1 MALSKHFHIAILL
14 LLLALTDKAGA
25 QWKIELTGYEG
36 KLPEAATY
44 QNKVLAMNA
53 VSNLYSHL
61 LSSGYLDARL
71 DTTAI
76 DSTIKVHCTSGMRY
90 TLGSIRWEED
100 SVEKTFIDNTV
111 YRKPK
116 AFDINLLGNQIDR
129 TLEQY
134 ENRGFPFATVVVKQ
148 IKTADERTD
157 ITLSLERGPQVV
169 IDSLVIRSL
178 DKIPQRYV
186 RNYLDLQKGDY
197 YDESK
202 LRSLDKKLR
211 EIPFVQ
217 LEQPTALRFK
227 PGEADVYLFLK
238 RKKASFFNGIV
249 GVRPDDNTGKVK
261 ITGDAEIKLVNA
273 FNSGEDFY
281 INWRKLQTQ
290 TQDLT
295 VKTTLPYLFSSPI
308 GIDGQLKIYRR
319 DSTFT
324 SLKASGGLV
333 FAFSGNNHVRA
344 FIERNTTNQLATFFT
359 GLPLANVNAT
369 LYGISGHFEKL
380 DYRFNPRKGYQATMQ
395 FATGFRNVD
404 KRLLD
409 DEAAN
414 LNGRYNIYRIETDG
428 EYFIPTFKK
437 QTIRIGAQGSALL
450 TDAIY
455 DNEMYRIG
463 GLRTIRGVDEESLYA
478 TSWAMGSIEYRF
490 LFEENASLYA
500 FFDQAWYEKK
510 GVGEFITD
518 TPIGLGAGVNF
529 ETNAGIFTF
538 NYALGQQF
546 DNPMRVRNAKVSF
559 GFRSIF

>member
-1 MALSKHFHIAILL
+1 MSVLNFFHIAFLFLL
-14 LLLALTDKAGA
+14 MLIAEQAGA
-25 QWKIELTGYEG
+25 QWKIEVTGCEE
-36 KLPEAATY
+36 KQTEAASY
-44 QNKVLAMNA
+44 QNKALAMNA
-53 VSNLYSHL
+53 VSNVYSHL

-71 DTTAI
+71 DTTII
-76 DSTIKVHCTSGMRY
+76 DSTINVTCISGLRY
-90 TLGSIRWEED
+90 TLGSILWEED
-100 SVEKTFIDNTV
+100 SLQKNLIDNTV

-116 AFDINLLGNQIDR
+116 TFDINLLGNQIDR
-129 TLEQY
+129 TLAQY
-134 ENRGFPFATVVVKQ
+134 EDRGFPFATVYVKQ
-148 IKTADERTD
+148 LKTVDHKTD
-157 ITLSLERGPQVV
+157 ITLSLERGPQIVL
-169 IDSLVIRSL
+169 DSLVIRSE
-178 DKIPQRYV
+178 DRIPQRYV
-186 RNYLDLQKGDY
+186 RNYLDIRKGDY
-197 YDESK
+197 YNETK

-217 LEQPTALRFK
+217 LQQPTELRFK

-249 GVRPDDNTGKVK
+249 GVRPDDNTGKVN

-333 FAFSGNNHVRA
+333 FAFSGNNHVKA
-344 FIERNTTNQLATFFT
+344 FVERNTTNQLATYFT

-395 FATGFRNVD
+395 LATGYRNVD

-409 DEAAN
+409 ENDAN
-414 LNGRYNIYRIETDG
+414 LNGRYNLYRIETDG

-437 QTIRIGAQGSALL
+437 QTIRVGVQGSALL

-490 LFEENASLYA
+490 LFEENAALYA

-518 TPIGLGAGVNF
+518 TPIGFGAGVNF

>member
-1 MALSKHFHIAILL
+1 MSSFSWKYLVAFALLFASYDA
-14 LLLALTDKAGA
+14 DA
-25 QWKIELTGYEG
+25 QWRVETEGYIG
-36 KLPEAATY
+36 KATIATSY
-44 QNKVLAMNA
+44 QNKEQAMDA
-53 VSNLYSHL
+53 VTNLYSHL
-61 LSSGYLDARL
+61 IGNGYLDAQI
-71 DTTAI
+71 DTVVV
-76 DSTIKVHCTSGMRY
+76 DSLIKAHITQGRQY
-90 TLGSIRWEED
+90 ILGSIHWKQD
-100 SVEKTFIDNTV
+100 SLNRSFVDNTI

-116 AFDINLLGNQIDR
+116 AFDITQLNYQIGK
-129 TLEQY
+129 TIEQF
-134 ENRGFPFATVVVKQ
+134 ENKGYPFASVSVIGMEEKDG
-148 IKTADERTD
+148 KTD
-157 ITLSLERGPQVV
+157 ITLALDRGQA
-169 IDSLVIRSL
+169 IMLDSLIIRSE
-178 DKIPQRYV
+178 DRIPLRYV
-186 RNYLDLQKGDY
+186 KNYLDIRKGDFY
-197 YDESK
+197 NEAK
-202 LRSLDKKLR
+202 LRGLDKKLR

-217 LEQPTALRFK
+217 LNSPTELRFK

-238 RKKASFFNGIV
+238 RKKASYFNGIV
-249 GVRPDDNTGKVK
+249 GVRPDDVTGKIN
-261 ITGDAEIKLVNA
+261 ITGDAEIKLINA

-281 INWRKLQTQ
+281 LNWRKLQSQ

-308 GIDGQLKIYRR
+308 GIDGHLKIYKR

-333 FAFSGNNHVRA
+333 FVFSGTNNIKA
-344 FIERNTTNQLATFFT
+344 FVERNTTSQLSTYFT

-369 LYGISGHFEKL
+369 LYGLSGHAERL
-380 DYRFNPRKGYQATMQ
+380 DYRFNPRKGYQATLQ

-404 KRLLD
+404 QRLAD
-409 DEAAN
+409 QVESAN
-414 LNGRYNIYRIETDG
+414 NGRYNLYRIEG
-428 EYFIPTFKK
+428 EAEYFIPTFKR
-437 QTIRIGAQGSALL
+437 QTIRVGTQGSALI
-450 TDAIY
+450 TQAIY

-478 TSWAMGSIEYRF
+478 TSWAIGSIEYRF
-490 LFEENASLYA
+490 LFEENAALYA

-518 TPIGLGAGVNF
+518 TPIGFGAGVNF

>member
-1 MALSKHFHIAILL
+1 MSSFSWKYLVAFALLFASYDA
-14 LLLALTDKAGA
+14 DA
-25 QWKIELTGYEG
+25 QWRVETEGYIG
-36 KLPEAATY
+36 KATIATSY
-44 QNKVLAMNA
+44 QNKEQAMDA
-53 VSNLYSHL
+53 VTNLYSHL
-61 LSSGYLDARL
+61 IGNGYLDAQI
-71 DTTAI
+71 DTVVV
-76 DSTIKVHCTSGMRY
+76 DSLIKARITQGRQY
-90 TLGSIRWEED
+90 ILGSIHWKQD
-100 SVEKTFIDNTV
+100 SLNRSFVDNTI

-116 AFDINLLGNQIDR
+116 AFDITQLNYQIGK
-129 TLEQY
+129 TIEQF
-134 ENRGFPFATVVVKQ
+134 ENKGYPFASVSVIGMEEKDG
-148 IKTADERTD
+148 KTD
-157 ITLSLERGPQVV
+157 ITLALDRGQA
-169 IDSLVIRSL
+169 IMLDSLIIRSE
-178 DKIPQRYV
+178 DRIPLRYV
-186 RNYLDLQKGDY
+186 KNYLDIRKGDFY
-197 YDESK
+197 NEAK
-202 LRSLDKKLR
+202 LRGLDKKLR

-217 LEQPTALRFK
+217 LNSPTELRFK

-238 RKKASFFNGIV
+238 RKKASYFNGIV
-249 GVRPDDNTGKVK
+249 GVRPDDVTGKIN
-261 ITGDAEIKLVNA
+261 ITGDAEIKLINA

-281 INWRKLQTQ
+281 LNWRKLQSQ

-308 GIDGQLKIYRR
+308 GIDGHLKIYKR

-333 FAFSGNNHVRA
+333 FVFSGTNNIKA
-344 FIERNTTNQLATFFT
+344 FVERNTTSQLSTYFT

-369 LYGISGHFEKL
+369 LYGLSGHAERL
-380 DYRFNPRKGYQATMQ
+380 DYRFNPRKGYQATLQ

-404 KRLLD
+404 QRLAD
-409 DEAAN
+409 QVESAN
-414 LNGRYNIYRIETDG
+414 NGRYNLYRIEG
-428 EYFIPTFKK
+428 EAEYFIPTFKR
-437 QTIRIGAQGSALL
+437 QTIRVGTQGSALI
-450 TDAIY
+450 TQAIY

-490 LFEENASLYA
+490 LFEENAALYA

-518 TPIGLGAGVNF
+518 TPIGFGAGVNF

>member
-1 MALSKHFHIAILL
+1 MSSFSWKYLVAFALLFASYDA
-14 LLLALTDKAGA
+14 DA
-25 QWKIELTGYEG
+25 QWRVETEGYIG
-36 KLPEAATY
+36 KATIATSY
-44 QNKVLAMNA
+44 QNKEQAMDA
-53 VSNLYSHL
+53 VTNLYSHL
-61 LSSGYLDARL
+61 IGNGYLDAQI
-71 DTTAI
+71 DTVVV
-76 DSTIKVHCTSGMRY
+76 DSLIKARITQGRQY
-90 TLGSIRWEED
+90 ILGSIQWNQDTLNR
-100 SVEKTFIDNTV
+100 SFVDNTI

-116 AFDINLLGNQIDR
+116 AFDINQLNYQIGK
-129 TLEQY
+129 TIEQF
-134 ENRGFPFATVVVKQ
+134 ENKGYPFASVSVIGLKETDGK
-148 IKTADERTD
+148 TD
-157 ITLSLERGPQVV
+157 ITLALDRGQA
-169 IDSLVIRSL
+169 IMLDSLIIRSE
-178 DKIPQRYV
+178 DRIPLRFV
-186 RNYLDLQKGDY
+186 RNYLDVRKGDFY
-197 YDESK
+197 NETK
-202 LRSLDKKLR
+202 LRGLDKKLR

-217 LEQPTALRFK
+217 LNSPTELRFK

-238 RKKASFFNGIV
+238 RKKASYFNGIV
-249 GVRPDDNTGKVK
+249 GVRPDDVTGKIN
-261 ITGDAEIKLVNA
+261 ITGDAEIKLINA

-281 INWRKLQTQ
+281 LNWRKLQSQ

-308 GIDGQLKIYRR
+308 GIDGQLKIYKR

-333 FAFSGNNHVRA
+333 FVFSGTNNIKA
-344 FIERNTTNQLATFFT
+344 FVERNTTNQLSTYFT

-369 LYGISGHFEKL
+369 LYGLSGHAERL
-380 DYRFNPRKGYQATMQ
+380 DYRFNPRKGYQATLQ

-404 KRLLD
+404 QRLAD
-409 DEAAN
+409 QVESAN
-414 LNGRYNIYRIETDG
+414 NGRYNLYRIEG
-428 EYFIPTFKK
+428 EAEYFIPTFKR
-437 QTIRIGAQGSALL
+437 QTIRVGTQGSALL
-450 TDAIY
+450 TDFIY

-490 LFEENASLYA
+490 LFEENAALYA

-518 TPIGLGAGVNF
+518 TPIGFGAGVNF